1 MLNIILNQEA
11 RLKKQMSTED
21 VQTFSELSLDINPI
35 HLNDEYAENT
45 IFNKKIVHGFLYGS
59 LISAIIANELP
70 GNGSI
75 YKEQNMKFLKPVYHN
90 DIVEAVVIVKD
101 INYEKKEIYLE
112 TNCYVNNEMV
122 LTGYARIKNFN
133 L

>member
-1 MLNIILNQEA
+1 MINISINQKA
-11 RLKKQMSTED
+11 RLEKQMKTED
-21 VQTFSELSLDINPI
+21 VLLFSELSLDKNPI
-35 HLNDEYAENT
+35 HLDNIYAHNT
-45 IFNKKIVHGFLYGS
+45 IFKEKIVHGFLYAS

-75 YKEQNMKFLKPVYHN
+75 YKEQNIKFLKPVYHD

-101 INYEKKEIYLE
+101 INYEKKEVLLE
-112 TNCYVNNEMV
+112 TNCYVKNEMV
-122 LTGYARIKNFN
+122 LTGFAKIKNFN